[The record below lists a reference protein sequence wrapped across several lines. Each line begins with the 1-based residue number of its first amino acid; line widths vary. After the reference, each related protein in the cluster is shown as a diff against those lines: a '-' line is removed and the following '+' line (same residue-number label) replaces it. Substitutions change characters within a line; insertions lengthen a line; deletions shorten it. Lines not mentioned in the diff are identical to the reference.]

1 MFKIKIGHTFLILS
15 LYIFCNP
22 LNAQSINKAIDGLE
36 NWYQNFPQEK
46 TFLQIDKNQLVAGD
60 QIWFKAWC
68 TFNSKPSFLS
78 KIMYVDLINEAG
90 TVVQKKM
97 FSMDS
102 SASISGVLDIDTK
115 VKTGNYRINAYTL
128 WMLNS
133 PDFIAKQSL
142 FIYGSDYIN
151 KPVTPSK
158 ILNLKAQFFPEGGN
172 MIAGINNR
180 IAFKITDDNA
190 NPISTSGVIVD
201 KDNQQVASFSTEHDG
216 MGLFEL
222 EPKNGGSYFA
232 IIKKGVGSSQTFK
245 LPIVKN
251 EGINMMVYNSSNR
264 ISVIINRGDFNK
276 DKYNKSILI
285 AHMNGKL
292 IFAGEFD
299 FNEGKTATSISKK
312 GLQPGIVHITVFDSA
327 ANPLVERI
335 AFIENYSVQ
344 VPAINNDI
352 KNLNKRGKNAISFQL
367 ANTVNEDL
375 SVLVKTIHK
384 TDSIQN
390 TASILSSLL
399 LSADLKGF
407 IPNSH
412 YYFSNKS
419 EPVLKHLD
427 LLMMT
432 HGWRRFTWNNLV
444 NKIDPVLKYP
454 IESNISIKGKVTK
467 SNRSDLIKD
476 GKVSFILKGED
487 STKIVADAFLTDK
500 GEFILD
506 SLKYKKKATI
516 YFEAQNNKREKIPVD
531 VTIYPAYIDTVK
543 KSSFIAEINLDTSMI
558 SYRNNSFS
566 QYIYNRLGTIDT
578 LLFGNTTL
586 AGVTV
591 TTKKLSFI
599 DSLQKEYVSP
609 VFAVS
614 DNTIDFE
621 NATGM
626 INIWQY
632 LRGQI
637 PGFSVEPFN
646 GGGATARF
654 TRYDG
659 IRGLSDDEGLDAIK
673 FMLNEIEVSPEQLD
687 FISPNDVALVKVYKG
702 NTAFAWGANM
712 GMIAVYTKKGT
723 IVKKSPYEKTF
734 AKLEKIG
741 FENDREFFNIDYIKM
756 PDLNKNIIDNR
767 QTLYWN
773 PKIKKDKSGKYSFSY
788 YNNDLTESNLILIQ
802 GIDNKGQI
810 IYSQKIIN

>member
-1 MFKIKIGHTFLILS
+1 MLNQRIRQFLLIVILN
-15 LYIFCNP
+15 LFCFN

-36 NWYQNFPQEK
+36 YWYQSFPQEK
-46 TFLQIDKNQLVAGD
+46 IFLQIDKNQLVAGD
-60 QIWFKAWC
+60 QLWFKAWC

-78 KIMYVDLINEAG
+78 KIMYVDLIDETG
-90 TVVQKKM
+90 IVVQKKM

-102 SASISGVLDIDTK
+102 SASISGVFDIDTK
-115 VKTGNYRINAYTL
+115 IKSGNYRFNAYTL

-151 KPVTPSK
+151 KPVNPSK

-201 KDNQQVASFSTEHDG
+201 KDNQQITSFSTEHDG
-216 MGLFEL
+216 MGIFEI
-222 EPKNGGSYFA
+222 EPKTGGNYFA
-232 IIKKGVGSSQTFK
+232 LIKKANGSSQTFK
-245 LPIVKN
+245 LPVIKN
-251 EGINMMVYNSSNR
+251 EGLNMMVYNSSNR
-264 ISVIINRGDFNK
+264 ISVIINRADLNK
-276 DKYNKSILI
+276 EKYNKSILI

-312 GLQPGIVHITVFDSA
+312 GLQPGIVHFTVFDTAS
-327 ANPLVERI
+327 NPLVERI
-335 AFIENYSVQ
+335 AFVENYTVQ
-344 VPAINNDI
+344 VPAMNNDI
-352 KNLNKRGKNAISFQL
+352 KNLNKRGKNAFSFQL
-367 ANTVNEDL
+367 ENTINENL
-375 SVLVKTIHK
+375 SILVKTVQK
-384 TDSIQN
+384 TDSLQN
-390 TASILSSLL
+390 TESMLSSLF

-419 EPVLKHLD
+419 ELVLKHLD

-432 HGWRRFTWNNLV
+432 HGWRRFTWNNIV

-467 SNRSDLIKD
+467 SGRSELIKD

-487 STKIVADAFLTDK
+487 STKIIADAFLTDK

-516 YFEAQNNKREKIPVD
+516 YFEAQNNKREKISVD
-531 VTIYPAYIDTVK
+531 VAIYPAYIDTIK
-543 KSSFIAEINLDTSMI
+543 KSTFISEINLDTSNI
-558 SYRNNSFS
+558 SKRTNFFS
-566 QYIYNRLGTIDT
+566 QFIYNRLGNIDT

-591 TTKKLSFI
+591 TSKKLSVI

-609 VFAVS
+609 LFAVS
-614 DNTIDFE
+614 DKTIDFE
-621 NATGM
+621 NAAGM

-637 PGFSVEPFN
+637 PGFEVEPFN
-646 GGGATARF
+646 GGGASARF

-659 IRGLSDDEGLDAIK
+659 IRGLSDDEGTDAMK
-673 FMLNEIEVSPEQLD
+673 FMLNEVEVSPEQLD
-687 FISPNDVALVKVYKG
+687 FISPNDVALVKVYIG
-702 NTAFAWGANM
+702 NSAFAWGANM

-734 AKLEKIG
+734 TKLEKIG
-741 FENDREFFNIDYIKM
+741 YESDREFFNIDYIKM
-756 PDLNKNIIDNR
+756 PDINKNIIDKR

-773 PKIKKDKSGKYSFSY
+773 PKVKKDKTGKYSFSY
-788 YNNDLTESNLILIQ
+788 YNNDLSEFNFLLIQ
-802 GIDNKGQI
+802 GIDKKGQI
-810 IYSQKIIN
+810 VYYQKVIN